1 MKGFIVGLVSL
12 VVLLFAAVLI
22 APSFYDW
29 NQYKDLAVKTAQ
41 EQAGLDIKIN
51 GDIKLAILPSP
62 HAYVSDVV
70 VKSVGNS
77 KYENLAAIKRLD
89 LNLAL
94 APLLSGK
101 VDFTSIDLVS
111 PQINVETYADG
122 SQNWQSEKIKAL
134 QDNKV
139 EEQETKTSALDK
151 ISLGKFNISDASI
164 SLYDAKSKSEQSF
177 KDINLNIRADS
188 LSSGPFYV
196 EGDMDAMGRKINVD
210 AKTGRMDSNN
220 GSVALKVVSNIQP
233 DNIKIDYAG
242 VVGFK
247 EKIDA
252 QGELKLAIDD
262 LKSTLGSMGVDQSSI
277 LSSKLT
283 SEGLFTFSD
292 NQFAYKN
299 AVINVGNQTINGAV
313 SGATSPMK
321 VVVDLKSSNF
331 DLTKIL
337 NLPNVPQTKVLS
349 ITSDIQMV
357 GDAIVLKNSKMQLD
371 QTKLAGDVTY
381 EPSRARPYLKVAVN
395 SDYIDLNKFIPASS
409 GSKEKTDIKQTLKSV
424 SIPMDVD
431 FDLDVKEA
439 LYGSYKVQGLDAKG
453 ALKNN
458 GLQLSTLKV
467 QNFADMAIDASG
479 VIQNI
484 QSLEGVDLK
493 TSVSSSDIKRAAS
506 LLNLDLSGFPA
517 DINKASFSGQFKGN
531 ASAMDTTA
539 NVKALNGEVVL
550 SGVLNDPLGTFSM
563 NNMDVQLKHRNVNEA
578 LNIVSPG
585 MGNFENMNKPLDFYA
600 KVQKTADTYNL
611 QSIKADIAG
620 NAVAGN
626 ANITMGQIPKLTGD
640 FQLGDIVV
648 QGASKA
654 SGTSSGGWSQT
665 TMSSSWMKMVNF
677 DVKASAK
684 SIDYQGW
691 KMAAPKLQTNL
702 NGGTLTLTELNGGMY
717 GGQVYLQGDMKPAS
731 EKGGYAMNGDAKLRG
746 VSMEPLIQ
754 SFAGNKILKGSGL
767 INLDTNIATTGLSP
781 AALVNALSGKG
792 ALSGENIILDGVD
805 LARFARAMS
814 EERKIGDSLLGIWKG
829 TTKGGS
835 TQFDTMDGAY
845 SISNGI
851 VNISALKMDGPKA
864 YLNTTGKIDLPK
876 FTIATAHEIT
886 VKDTDVPSFTMNIN
900 GPLNNPAQT
909 FGQGAINDYLSRKIN
924 RKLGKVISDK
934 VDGDLGNA
942 LGSLLGVTPKKQA
955 EPAPQP
961 VNDNTSEAV
970 PAADNQTTTEPAN
983 NVQEQ
988 PAQAEEPKEVKPEEA
1003 LEGLIKGL
1011 LQ

>member
-1 MKGFIVGLVSL
+1 MKGFLVGLISL

-29 NQYKDLAVKTAQ
+29 NQYKDYAVKTAKD
-41 EQAGLDIKIN
+41 QAGLDIKIN
-51 GDIKLAILPSP
+51 GDIKMAVLPSP

-77 KYENLAAIKRLD
+77 KYENLVAIKRLD

-111 PQINVETYADG
+111 PQINIETYADG
-122 SQNWQSEKIKAL
+122 SQNWQSDKIKAL
-134 QDNKV
+134 QDNKT

-164 SLYDAKSKSEQSF
+164 NLYDAKAKSEQSF

-188 LSSGPFYV
+188 LSAGPFYV
-196 EGDMDAMGRKINVD
+196 EGDMDAMGKKINID

-262 LKSTLGSMGVDQSSI
+262 LKGTLGSMGVDQSSV

-292 NQFAYKN
+292 NQFSYKN
-299 AVINVGNQTINGAV
+299 AMINVGNQTINGAV
-313 SGATSPMK
+313 SGTTSPMK
-321 VVVDLKSSNF
+321 IVVDLKSSNF

-371 QTKLAGDVTY
+371 ETKLSGDITY
-381 EPSRARPYLKVAVN
+381 EPSRARPYLKVAAN
-395 SDYIDLNKFIPASS
+395 SDYIDLNKFIPVSS
-409 GSKEKTDIKQTLKSV
+409 NSKQKTDIKQTLKSV
-424 SIPMDVD
+424 SVPVDVD
-431 FDLDVKEA
+431 FDVDVKEA
-439 LYGSYKVQGLDAKG
+439 LYGSYKVQGLDAQG
-453 ALKNN
+453 SLKNN
-458 GLQLSTLKV
+458 GLSLGTFKV

-506 LLNLDLSGFPA
+506 LLNIDLSGFPA

-531 ASAMDTTA
+531 ASAMDTIA

-550 SGVLNDPLGTFSM
+550 SGILNDALGAFSM

-578 LNIVSPG
+578 LNIASPG

-600 KVQKTADTYNL
+600 KVRKTADTYSL
-611 QSIKADIAG
+611 ESIKADIAG

-626 ANITMGQIPKLTGD
+626 ASITMGQIPKLTGD

-648 QGASKA
+648 QGTSKA
-654 SGTSSGGWSQT
+654 GSASSGGWSQK
-665 TMSSSWMKMVNF
+665 TMSSSWMKMVDF

-691 KMAAPKLQTNL
+691 KMAAPKLQANL
-702 NGGTLTLTELNGGMY
+702 QGGTLQLSEFNGGMY
-717 GGQVYLQGDMKPAS
+717 DGQIYLIGDLKPAS
-731 EKGGYAMNGDAKLRG
+731 EKGGYAINGDAKLRG
-746 VSMEPLIQ
+746 VSMEPLVQ

-767 INLDTNIATTGLSP
+767 VNLDTNIATTGLS
-781 AALVNALSGKG
+781 ASALVNALSGKG
-792 ALSGENIILDGVD
+792 VLSGENIILDGVD

-814 EERKIGDSLLGIWKG
+814 EEGKIGDSLLGVWKG

-845 SISNGI
+845 TISNGI
-851 VNISALKMDGPKA
+851 VDISSLKMDGPKA

-886 VKDTDVPSFTMNIN
+886 VKDTDIPSFTMKIN

-909 FGQGAINDYLSRKIN
+909 FGQGALNDYLSRKVN

-942 LGSLLGVTPKKQA
+942 LGSLLGGTPKKQA
-955 EPAPQP
+955 QPEQVPA
-961 VNDNTSEAV
+961 NDNATEATPV
-970 PAADNQTTTEPAN
+970 SDDGSAEQAPIN
-983 NVQEQ
+983 NVQEE
-988 PAQAEEPKEVKPEEA
+988 PAAEEPKEVKPEEA